1 MKNVLICA
9 MQRVMVMVGGGGVSW
24 SWCTLHHGG
33 RGVLSAASDDGQVLC
48 RGGSEEGVLNDIWTP
63 AIRAHFREI
72 SAVMT
77 FTWASLSRKC
87 LVKPSLA
94 RFELDLSP
102 PQLARLYL

>member
-1 MKNVLICA
+1 MRGRREKCSNLCNAACHGHGALCI
-9 MQRVMVMVGGGGVSW
+9 MGGGV
-24 SWCTLHHGG
+24 CCQQPAMMGKFC
-33 RGVLSAASDDGQVLC
+33 DGAGQ
-48 RGGSEEGVLNDIWTP
+48 SQGVLNDIWTP